1 MTPDEIIEAAR
12 KAGFNASN
20 GFSLLI
26 VRHSNGSW
34 VDVSE
39 ELTRFAALVRNA
51 ALEEAA
57 VVCEAVGQ
65 EANLAWRSA
74 YLTLDQGIERGADD
88 CADTIRKLKET
99 K

>member
-1 MTPDEIIEAAR
+1 MTQSIIELAR
-12 KAGFNASN
+12 LANIYASN
-20 GFSLLI
+20 QTNDTHDWQVI
-26 VRHSNGSW
+26 R
-34 VDVSE
+34 DD
-39 ELTRFAALVRNA
+39 RFAQLVRNA

-74 YLTLDQGIERGADD
+74 YRTLDQGIELGADD
-88 CADTIRKLKET
+88 CASSIRQLKET